1 MKFNIKNWQDK
12 YLIKES
18 RLKKEIDFKNQDAF
32 KKYNSK
38 HKMRSTTKVT
48 IGGKDTT
55 AGDATGD
62 KKQASASK
70 MTPQQK
76 EDTVYGAF
84 EMLGDTLTRGMEYD
98 EKMMQG
104 DLESIKKSGMSID
117 DAKAELENLMGATEQ
132 EDEYGN
138 PSWPEES
145 KEAMYSHL
153 EDVYAQG
160 GSDKSI
166 TAPVNVKSLSDKI
179 SKARANSDWSN
190 EDAIDNLDQLLQDT
204 GAYDKEELTFEDGM
218 KAIQDLDNYQ
228 DGDGM
233 YNDEDEAYDA
243 KTEMQDQLIDLF
255 DEPEGGWTNDNR
267 GNVKADG
274 GSHDYSELNPIGNS
288 KAPQLQYS
296 DDDDDGSDEGGDR
309 EKSAKAIKTF
319 VKDNED
325 AVRSY
330 THSVLS
336 DNMGTSEAAVEYLGW
351 SEEEAEDADFN
362 VYDDVVDKFMDDPE
376 TMEEYISGKDKDG
389 DLQAGMDQIKKEYE
403 DDPNVYESVTPN
415 STRIQ

>member
-12 YLIKES
+12 HLIKES
-18 RLKKEIDFKNQDAF
+18 KGLKREIDFKSDDAF

-38 HKMRSTTKVT
+38 HKMRATTKVN
-48 IGGKDTT
+48 IAGKDTT
-55 AGDATGD
+55 AGEVEGGE
-62 KKQASASK
+62 KKA
-70 MTPQQK
+70 
-76 EDTVYGAF
+76 
-84 EMLGDTLTRGMEYD
+84 
-98 EKMMQG
+98 
-104 DLESIKKSGMSID
+104 
-117 DAKAELENLMGATEQ
+117 
-132 EDEYGN
+132 
-138 PSWPEES
+138 PS
-145 KEAMYSHL
+145 
-153 EDVYAQG
+153 
-160 GSDKSI
+160 KSI

-228 DGDGM
+228 DGDGR

-243 KTEMQDQLIDLF
+243 KTEMQDELIDLF

-274 GSHDYSELNPIGNS
+274 SSHDYSELNPIGNS

-376 TMEEYISGKDKDG
+376 TMEEYISGKDEDG

-415 STRIQ
+415 STRIQEARIYKTIQELRALEKNI